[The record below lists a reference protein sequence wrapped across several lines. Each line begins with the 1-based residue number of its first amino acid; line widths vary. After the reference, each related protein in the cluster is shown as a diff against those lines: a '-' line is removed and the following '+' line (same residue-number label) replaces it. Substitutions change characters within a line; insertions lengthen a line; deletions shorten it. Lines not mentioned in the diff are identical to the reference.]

1 VPDLSSEKGPDYSTV
16 QEQEL
21 LLGKDRLTEWV
32 LRKQSVT
39 GVFVLESKLGESD
52 EPF

>member
-1 VPDLSSEKGPDYSTV
+1 MSTGGMGVDYPTV
-16 QEQEL
+16 QVREL
-21 LLGKDRLTEWV
+21 LRGKDRLTEWV

-39 GVFVLESKLGESD
+39 GVLVRESKLGESD